1 MNCIPSHHFSA
12 NLSNKTTVCPP
23 NIWFYSGNSACTLQ
37 WILFCLR
44 LQEWGQRCK
53 VSVAQPIKIH
63 SSRMTL
69 RNTSRLP
76 CNQPSTSSW
85 RQAASRETLTGHIS
99 VCLFIH
105 LHLQHA
111 WTCVVGL
118 FFWLTYSKCALQ
130 IFDDHKFDFKF
141 TSSLL
146 AGAGGV
152 DADQQ
157 SVESEMSTVAK
168 VFEHTEVS

>member
-23 NIWFYSGNSACTLQ
+23 NIRFYSGNRDCTLQ

-69 RNTSRLP
+69 CNTSLLP

-105 LHLQHA
+105 LHLQYA

-118 FFWLTYSKCALQ
+118 FFWLTYSKCAFQ
-130 IFDDHKFDFKF
+130 IFDDHKFDFNLLQVRMQVLEVMMQ
-141 TSSLL
+141 TSSLWNQRW
-146 AGAGGV
+146 A
-152 DADQQ
+152 QRQ
-157 SVESEMSTVAK
+157 RSSNTQR
-168 VFEHTEVS
+168 